1 MRHIRQSDDIRID
14 HAYAALSDRA
24 ESQLGLERHSQLA
37 GIALGRQYLAGV
49 TIIMVS
55 GELDLA
61 TADELEEFVRR
72 VHRAGDQVVMDC
84 TGLNALLRL
93 RQEISRDGGTLR
105 LVGLQREPIRVLRL
119 SGMDR
124 WLPTH
129 DSLEQA
135 LTAATGRR
143 HRGTP
148 GGLISST

>member
-1 MRHIRQSDDIRID
+1 M
-14 HAYAALSDRA
+14 
-24 ESQLGLERHSQLA
+24 G
-37 GIALGRQYLAGV
+37 GITLRRQYLAGV

-61 TADELEEFVRR
+61 TADELEELVRR
-72 VHRAGDQVVMDC
+72 AYRAGDEVVMDLAGTSFMDC

-93 RQEISRDGGTLR
+93 RLEIVRDDGTLR
-105 LVGLQREPIRVLRL
+105 LAGLQREPLRVLRL

-129 DSLEQA
+129 DNLEQA
-135 LTAATGRR
+135 LAVATGRR

-148 GGLISST
+148 GGLIDST

>member
-1 MRHIRQSDDIRID
+1 M
-14 HAYAALSDRA
+14 
-24 ESQLGLERHSQLA
+24 G
-37 GIALGRQYLAGV
+37 GITLRRQYLAGV

-72 VHRAGDQVVMDC
+72 VRRAGDEVVMGLAGTSFMDC
-84 TGLNALLRL
+84 TGLNALLHL
-93 RQEISRDGGTLR
+93 RQEIGRDGGTLR

-148 GGLISST
+148 GGLIGST